1 MKDTVTND
9 CVIRKNEE
17 LKSHYQKP
25 NIVEEIRNK
34 TTRDYNVKLGET
46 KTHYSVQYRKK
57 PIKKKTHW
65 KTENYVGRMKDVIKK
80 DVENLWGGSDCKAR
94 AAGFNGRNGWK

>member
-34 TTRDYNVKLGET
+34 RLQCETWRNQNPLLHTIPKKNRLRKRLIEKL
-46 KTHYSVQYRKK
+46 R
-57 PIKKKTHW
+57 I
-65 KTENYVGRMKDVIKK
+65 M
-80 DVENLWGGSDCKAR
+80 
-94 AAGFNGRNGWK
+94 